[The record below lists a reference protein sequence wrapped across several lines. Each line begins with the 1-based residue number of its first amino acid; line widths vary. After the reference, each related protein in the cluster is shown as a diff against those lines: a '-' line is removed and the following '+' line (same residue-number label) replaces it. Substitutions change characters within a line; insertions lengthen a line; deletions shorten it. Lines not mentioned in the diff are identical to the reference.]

1 MDFRKLTY
9 FEAVCREKSFTKAAQ
24 ILHVTQPSVTIAVRD
39 LENELNV
46 CLIDRCRGEFTPTP
60 EGAFVLQR
68 ARYLIQTL
76 EETEQEIHAFLRRRE
91 ERVRIGYAVQIRSSL
106 STILSRFR
114 NQYPGITVMENE
126 SPTPAIAKQLE
137 NGELDLGV
145 VAVSKDL
152 EKNLVIRPL
161 FQGEL
166 RVCVSKQN
174 LISQA
179 PAVTLE
185 EFERQPLISL
195 SLKDP
200 MDSYIFHI
208 LQDAYPNRVLELKPH
223 MSSMMLDSYFRY
235 IENND
240 GVGLTYYDP
249 WFTPTQYQKESSGHN
264 SCILLPFDPPCQY
277 NVAVVFT
284 RKRPLNKQSQ
294 LLSDFI
300 QQAV

>member
-1 MDFRKLTY
+1 
-9 FEAVCREKSFTKAAQ
+9 
-24 ILHVTQPSVTIAVRD
+24 
-39 LENELNV
+39 
-46 CLIDRCRGEFTPTP
+46 
-60 EGAFVLQR
+60 
-68 ARYLIQTL
+68 
-76 EETEQEIHAFLRRRE
+76 
-91 ERVRIGYAVQIRSSL
+91 
-106 STILSRFR
+106 
-114 NQYPGITVMENE
+114 MENE

-200 MDSYIFHI
+200 MDSYIFRI